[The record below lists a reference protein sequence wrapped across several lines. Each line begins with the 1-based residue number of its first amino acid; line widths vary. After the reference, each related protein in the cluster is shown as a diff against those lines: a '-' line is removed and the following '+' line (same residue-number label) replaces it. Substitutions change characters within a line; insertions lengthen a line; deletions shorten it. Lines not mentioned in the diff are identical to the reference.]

1 MVDYICDICYKKF
14 SSPSHLERHCNNKTP
29 CTRPNLG
36 KDILMNYIRDA
47 NANHDKKTILTLL
60 DAIIES
66 SILTTDKDIVQ
77 LYQARLEDK
86 YQAILESELVQNK
99 FFKCIDCNEEFT
111 HKQSLNRH
119 NRLKRCKAKK
129 DGYSLDDIMQSAPVD
144 EITAINKP
152 EVNINDIENSNVHVD
167 ASQKIIKN
175 YYNFNTQPF
184 GLESLEHITL
194 KDFKYIFSDS
204 SKLMYNL
211 CNYVFLQNQAN
222 MSFYKHNLN
231 KQIISFLSKNMEI
244 EKIDEKGFII
254 QFTRLL
260 EDTCIL
266 LFYQH
271 REQLSEQELIKYMKR
286 LVEYQDTI
294 LYEKNGVVQTDTK
307 NCILNLM
314 DTAFRNKDIK
324 YNIEKIIKDLKQNL
338 YDKNDIIE
346 RLTDEDYKRD
356 DVINEFYNRRTST
369 THKIQMQK
377 VPANK
382 ILHKIRE
389 KAIAQNNEDAKA
401 SKKRA
406 AENAFKDVKFRTSEE
421 ES

>member
-1 MVDYICDICYKKF
+1 MSDNICTTCYKKF
-14 SSPSHLERHCNNKTP
+14 IFPSHLKRHNNSKNGCKPPEINVLSIKPTYDSSESFMN
-29 CTRPNLG
+29 TFKKIIKNKNLMTIDTI
-36 KDILMNYIRDA
+36 KLALALLEDEYLLRQEKNTI
-47 NANHDKKTILTLL
+47 DKKI
-60 DAIIES
+60 
-66 SILTTDKDIVQ
+66 
-77 LYQARLEDK
+77 
-86 YQAILESELVQNK
+86 
-99 FFKCIDCNEEFT
+99 FKCFDCNEEFAYRQGLY
-111 HKQSLNRH
+111 KH
-119 NRLKRCKAKK
+119 NKYNRCKAKK
-129 DGYSLDDIMQSAPVD
+129 EGYSLNDIRQSAPVD
-144 EITAINKP
+144 EIIAINKP

-271 REQLSEQELIKYMKR
+271 REQVSEQELIKYMKH

-294 LYEKNGVVQTDTK
+294 LYENNGVVQTDTK

-338 YDKNDIIE
+338 YDKNDIIK
-346 RLTDEDYKRD
+346 RLKDEDYKRD
-356 DVINEFYNRRTST
+356 DVINEFYNKQTST

-401 SKKRA
+401 NKKRA
-406 AENAFKDVKFRTSEE
+406 SENAFKDVKFRTSEE